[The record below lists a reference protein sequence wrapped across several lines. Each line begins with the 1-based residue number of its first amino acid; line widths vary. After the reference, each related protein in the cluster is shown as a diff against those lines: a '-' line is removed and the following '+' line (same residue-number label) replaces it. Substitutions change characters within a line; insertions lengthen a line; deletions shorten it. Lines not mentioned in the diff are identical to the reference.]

1 MTTFAIR
8 YLHTVMLNKR
18 DKINLIR
25 NTCNYYSDKINNL
38 FLLPEDSKTIHKIYL
53 LRQITTTKRIDIVQ

>member
-25 NTCNYYSDKINNL
+25 NKCNYYSDKINNL